1 MMRKSLNG
9 SGSMNAEMREDVA
22 AKIRGLEGLEYGWGD
37 QGTELPLRPD
47 IPKFVC
53 DVVLASPGGA
63 HTEGVPP
70 AFVGLSRSGTLMLE
84 FSSHDRVLILEVPCW
99 GVVCYSKR
107 SRATRSR
114 VEGTV
119 FVAASPAEL
128 LVDEACELEEG
139 TWAELDAALAWLVGK
154 MD

>member
-84 FSSHDRVLILEVPCW
+84 VPCW